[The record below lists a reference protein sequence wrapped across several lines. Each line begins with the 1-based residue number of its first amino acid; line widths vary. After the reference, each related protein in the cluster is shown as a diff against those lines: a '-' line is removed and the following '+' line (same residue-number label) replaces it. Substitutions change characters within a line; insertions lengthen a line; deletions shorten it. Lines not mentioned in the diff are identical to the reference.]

1 MRSDLSR
8 RLMLSIILLLYRRD
22 YLAAGNE
29 QVCESKLN
37 HDVYVPLNDL
47 SCQDDALDI
56 KSLVVERY
64 KPTRKPSESHFETTD
79 VLVFTVA
86 SNETDGFRRYQRSVE
101 IYGFRDNLKILGLGD
116 SWKGGKVTYE
126 PGGGYKVNLLRKAL
140 EDYRNDEKK
149 IVLFTDS
156 YDVIFLGGLSAIVER
171 FLNTG
176 ARILFAAEGYCWP
189 DRSLASQY
197 PPVSRGKRYLNS
209 GSFIGYATDLL
220 AILNTAPIEDL
231 ADDQL
236 FYTTAYLNDELRA
249 RHQIK
254 LDHKSDIFQNLNG
267 AVADVELRFKG
278 EEAYLQNIVYNT
290 VPLVL
295 HGNGFSKLVLNSL
308 GNYLARAW
316 TSYEGCLAC
325 WDRTIELDKTKPEAY
340 PVILIAVF
348 IERPVPFLEEFFETI
363 YRQSYPKSRLHL
375 FVHNAVPHHES
386 VVTDFYERVS
396 QEYVSANYIS
406 AKQEANEVHARKL
419 AMKHCLFNK
428 CSGYFSV
435 DAVAHLD
442 NEHTLKLLVEQQRG
456 IVAPLLIRPYKAWSN
471 FWGAITDDGFYA
483 RSFDYMEIIKNERRG
498 LWNVPFVSNCYL
510 INATILNNETIR
522 PFYGNP
528 DGNSDTDMDTEMAF
542 AQRNRHH
549 GVFMYVSNRL
559 DFGHLVNPDTYDI
572 QLVYPDMYQIMDNK
586 LDWERRYIHSNYS
599 ESFNPDKKPIQP
611 CPDVYWFPI
620 VTRRFTKELIGIV
633 ESFGQWSDGS
643 NHDPR
648 LSGGYENVPTRDI
661 HMNQVQYEQQWL
673 YFLKEY
679 VRPLQE
685 LVFTGYYHDPPRSLM
700 NFVVRY
706 RPDEQPF
713 LRPHHDSS
721 TYTINIALNQ
731 AGVDYEGGGCKF
743 IRYNCSVT
751 DTKPGWMLMHPG
763 RLTHYHEGLR
773 VIAGTRYIM
782 ISFVD
787 P

>member
-1 MRSDLSR
+1 MFGDKGTT
-8 RLMLSIILLLYRRD
+8 IGC
-22 YLAAGNE
+22 YLAWCCVFLTYHVVSEA
-29 QVCESKLN
+29 
-37 HDVYVPLNDL
+37 PAA
-47 SCQDDALDI
+47 DAN
-56 KSLVVERY
+56 
-64 KPTRKPSESHFETTD
+64 D

-86 SNETDGFRRYQRSVE
+86 SNETDGFQRYLRSVE
-101 IYGFRDNLKILGLGD
+101 VYKFRDKLRILGLGEP
-116 SWKGGKVTYE
+116 WRGGNVMTYA
-126 PGGGYKVNLLRKAL
+126 GGGYKINLLKKAL
-140 EDYRNDEKK
+140 EDYQNDEKK

-171 FLNTG
+171 FLDTD
-176 ARILFAAEGYCWP
+176 ARVLFSAEVYCWP
-189 DRSLASQY
+189 DRSLAIHY
-197 PPVSRGKRYLNS
+197 PTVSGGKRYLNS
-209 GSFIGYATDLL
+209 GGFIGYASDVYE
-220 AILNTAPIEDL
+220 ILDKADIKDED
-231 ADDQL
+231 DDQL
-236 FYTTAYLNDELRA
+236 FYTTVYLQDELRT
-249 RHQIK
+249 RHKIK
-254 LDHKSDIFQNLNG
+254 LDHKSEIFQNLFG

-278 EEAYLQNIVYNT
+278 EEAYVQNIVYNT
-290 VPLVL
+290 VPLIL

-316 TSYEGCLAC
+316 TANEGCLAC
-325 WDRTIELDKTKPEAY
+325 WDRTIELDKTKPETY
-340 PVILIAVF
+340 PIILIAIF
-348 IERPVPFLEEFFETI
+348 IEQPTPFLEEFFQAI
-363 YRQSYPKSRLHL
+363 HRQAYPKSRLHL
-375 FVHNAVPHHES
+375 FIHNNVPYHES
-386 VVTDFYERVS
+386 VIYNFFEKTSR
-396 QEYVSANYIS
+396 EYLSGKQILPSDEIS
-406 AKQEANEVHARKL
+406 EVDARKL
-419 AMKHCLFNK
+419 ALEHCLLK
-428 CSGYFSV
+428 ECSGYLSV

-510 INATILNNETIR
+510 INATIIANKATR
-522 PFYGNP
+522 PSYE
-528 DGNSDTDMDTEMAF
+528 DAELDTEMAF
-542 AQRNRHH
+542 ARTNRQR
-549 GVFMYVSNRL
+549 GLFMYLNNRL
-559 DFGHLVNPDTYDI
+559 DFGHLVNPDSYDI
-572 QLVYPDMYQIMDNK
+572 RLTYPDMYQIMDNK
-586 LDWERRYIHSNYS
+586 LDWEKRYIHPNYS
-599 ESFNPDKKPIQP
+599 ENFNPDKKPIQP

-620 VTRRFTKELIGIV
+620 ATLRFTSELIGIV
-633 ESFGQWSDGS
+633 ETFGQWSDGS

-648 LSGGYENVPTRDI
+648 LTGGYENVPTRDI
-661 HMNQVQYEQQWL
+661 HMNQIQYEQQWL

-685 LVFTGYYHDPPRSLM
+685 RVFTGYYHDDSRLESGYEAVPTRDIHMNQVGLEDAWLKFLKDYISPLQQHVFTGYEDYPPRSLM

-773 VIAGTRYIM
+773 VTAGTRYIM